1 MGYANSDYY
10 FNDYKIYAYSK
21 ATKTRTKKATKT
33 RTKKATKNR
42 TEKATKTRTK
52 KQRLR
57 LAPKKKYSA
66 NFLREVNHKYLQHKT
81 KVINVVFGRKCNFPS
96 LRGDIDNRYCQD
108 PLNYIFFPLE
118 TKLFNV

>member
-81 KVINVVFGRKCNFPS
+81 KQRQLTLCLDANAIFRLFAETS
-96 LRGDIDNRYCQD
+96 MIDTVKT
-108 PLNYIFFPLE
+108 P
-118 TKLFNV
+118 